1 MSLSLV
7 LFWCVVAAVASGV
20 AWAGSE
26 RLERSAET
34 LSGHYG
40 LPLAV
45 RGAVVLAI
53 GSSFPEFS
61 AAVLSTL
68 IHGEFDLGVAAIV
81 GSAVFNVLVIPALA
95 ALAGEQEGV
104 EANRDIVYKEAQF
117 YMLAVSALIITFALG
132 VIYRPVE
139 GDGVLLGEVSPWL
152 AAVPLGLYVVYVFTQ
167 HQDVQEAAVEK
178 VRAESVLRAWLGL
191 VVALVVILVA
201 VEGLVRAALAL
212 GDLFGVAAFLW
223 GATVVAAGTSLPD
236 AFVSIRAAKRNEGVT
251 ALGNVFGS
259 NTFDLLV
266 AVPAGVIVAGGVVV
280 NFSSSLPLFAA
291 LVLFTVVVFALL
303 RTDLHLTH
311 SEAYGLLGL
320 YGVFLLWLVA
330 EAVDATA
337 LLPGV

>member
-1 MSLSLV
+1 M
-7 LFWCVVAAVASGV
+7 AAVATGV
-20 AWAGSE
+20 TWTGSE
-26 RLERSAET
+26 RLERSAEV
-34 LSGHYG
+34 LSDHYG

-45 RGAVVLAI
+45 RGTVVLAI

-68 IHGEFDLGVAAIV
+68 LHGEFDLGVGVIV
-81 GSAVFNVLVIPALA
+81 GSAIFNVLVIPALA
-95 ALAGEQEGV
+95 ALAGEQRGV

-117 YMLAVSALIITFALG
+117 YLLAVSALIITFALA

-139 GDGVLLGEVSPWL
+139 GDGALLGEVSPLL

-167 HQDVQEAAVEK
+167 HQDVREATVER
-178 VRAESVLRAWLGL
+178 VPAPSVLWAWFWLA
-191 VVALVVILVA
+191 VALVVILVA
-201 VEGLVRAALAL
+201 VEGLVRSAIAL
-212 GDLFGVAAFLW
+212 GELFGVAAFLW
-223 GATVVAAGTSLPD
+223 GATVVAVGTSLPD
-236 AFVSIRAAKRNEGVT
+236 AFVSVRAARREEGVT

-266 AVPAGVIVAGGVVV
+266 AVPAGVVVAGGAVV

-303 RTDLHLTH
+303 RTDLSLSHA
-311 SEAYGLLGL
+311 EAYALFAL
-320 YGVFLLWLVA
+320 YGLFVLWLVV
-330 EAVDATA
+330 EAADVTA